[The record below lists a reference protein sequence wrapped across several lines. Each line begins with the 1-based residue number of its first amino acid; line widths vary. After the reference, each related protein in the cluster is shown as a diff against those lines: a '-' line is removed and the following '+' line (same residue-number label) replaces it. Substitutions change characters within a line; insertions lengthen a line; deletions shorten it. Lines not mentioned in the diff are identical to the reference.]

1 LIRLFDAAA
10 LNLMGSLILA
20 TLIGLGIGI
29 ILPGQRRQNL
39 ALLEQVNHRLAELER
54 KVNLLLAGRA
64 SEAVPSQ
71 NCLVLEAV
79 PTRQK
84 IKVIK
89 VLRRLTQLDLKA
101 AKDLVESTPSL
112 IPALKIDAVR
122 AKSEL
127 EAVGAQVSFESTE

>member
-1 LIRLFDAAA
+1 MIWLFDAAA
-10 LNLMGSLILA
+10 LNLMESLILA

-39 ALLEQVNHRLAELER
+39 ALLDQVNQRIAELER

-64 SEAVPSQ
+64 TEIIPSQ

-79 PTRQK
+79 PARQK

-89 VLRRLTQLDLKA
+89 ALRRLTQLDLKA
-101 AKDLVESTPSL
+101 AKDLIESTPSV
-112 IPALKIDAVR
+112 IPGLTTDAAT

-127 EAVGAQVSFESTE
+127 EAAGAQVSFKQT